1 MSLQDEVTKA
11 IADAMRARDRTRL
24 DALRMLK
31 AALVNREIEKARP
44 LDEAESLQVVA
55 SLIKQRRE
63 SIEQFTA
70 GGRRELADKEA
81 AEIHVL
87 QAYLPAA
94 ADEREVEEVVDQAIA
109 ETSASSP
116 RDLGRVM
123 RVVMPRLAGKQ
134 VDGKLVNEL
143 VRRKLDR

>member
-1 MSLQDEVTKA
+1 MSLQDQVTKA
-11 IADAMRARDRTRL
+11 IADAMRAKDHIRL

-31 AALVNREIEKARP
+31 AALVNREIEKAHP

-70 GGRRELADKEA
+70 GGRQELADKEA
-81 AEIHVL
+81 AEIRVL

-94 ADEREVEEVVDQAIA
+94 ADEHEVQRVVDEAIA
-109 ETSASSP
+109 EAGASSP

-123 RVVMPRLAGKQ
+123 KLVMPRLAGKQ

-143 VRRKLDR
+143 VRRKLGA